1 MKYRLQDLIDIDHFQ
16 NLQDRLNKI
25 YSFPSSII
33 DNDGNILTAT
43 AWQDV
48 CTQFHRKNKEC
59 ERECIKSDQY
69 IKDHLHEA
77 NPAVSYRCPHGL
89 VDNATPII
97 IDGIHYG
104 NFFTGQFFLEKPDL
118 EYFRAQARKYGFHE
132 GAYIEAVERVPI
144 WTQEQL
150 GNYLFFIKG
159 LIEIITE
166 SGMKRLKEIENR
178 KQIEKSTQRHRSI
191 LKTAID
197 GFIMTDSQ
205 GKLIEVNE
213 AYCGL
218 SGYSANELLT
228 MHISNLEAMEA
239 PQQVAS
245 HIHKMRFK
253 GADRFESQHRKKD
266 GALFDVEISV
276 QFRPDEGGIFFSFI
290 RDITNRK
297 KAERD
302 QKKLEMQLASAMEIA
317 HLGHWEY
324 DVENDQFTF
333 NDQFYKIFHT
343 SVEQVGGYLMSSE
356 EYADRFVHPE
366 DKEMIGGEIRKCI
379 ETSDPN
385 FNRQLEHRI
394 LYADGKV
401 GYISVRIFIVKD
413 DQGKTIKTYGV
424 NQDVT
429 GRKQAFEEIK
439 KANEKMQLAADAAH
453 FGYWNFDI
461 KENRLEW
468 DNWMFRLYGISQ
480 ENFGGAYEAWQAGVH
495 PDDLGRSMKAVE
507 KALKGE
513 KEFDTEF
520 RIVRPDGS
528 VRYIKAHATTLRD
541 GNGAPTQMI
550 GVNYDVTEQKMAE
563 FALKESEERFRLSF
577 MTSPDAINLNRLE
590 DGLYI
595 DINEGFTQIMGY
607 TRDEIIGR
615 SSLSMNIWKNPEDRE
630 TLVEG
635 LKANGYVK
643 NLEAEFIGKDGKVR
657 YGLMS
662 ARIIVLNHET
672 VILSIT
678 RDISSIKETQIAL
691 ERSEAKYRQIIE
703 AIRDPVYISSEDYKI
718 QYSNTAMLN
727 MLGYDATGDYCYSAL
742 YGFDEK
748 CPWCQHKKILEKGF
762 IEKNITSPK
771 DNRSY
776 NVSSTVIINKD
787 GSKSTLSVLRD
798 TTDFLALQN
807 RLQQAQKME
816 SIGNLA
822 GGIAHDFNNIL
833 FPIMGLSEML
843 MEDFPPGSP
852 ERENAEEIFKA
863 GKRGGELVK
872 QILAFSRQT
881 EHKMVPTRLQYILKE
896 VLKLTRSS
904 IPSYIEIKQSIQPDC
919 GSDIGRSHSTPIRS
933 Q

>member
-439 KANEKMQLAADAAH
+439 KANEKNAIGGRCGPFWL
-453 FGYWNFDI
+453 
-461 KENRLEW
+461 LE
-468 DNWMFRLYGISQ
+468 F
-480 ENFGGAYEAWQAGVH
+480 
-495 PDDLGRSMKAVE
+495 
-507 KALKGE
+507 
-513 KEFDTEF
+513 
-520 RIVRPDGS
+520 
-528 VRYIKAHATTLRD
+528 
-541 GNGAPTQMI
+541 
-550 GVNYDVTEQKMAE
+550 
-563 FALKESEERFRLSF
+563 
-577 MTSPDAINLNRLE
+577 
-590 DGLYI
+590 
-595 DINEGFTQIMGY
+595 
-607 TRDEIIGR
+607 
-615 SSLSMNIWKNPEDRE
+615 
-630 TLVEG
+630 
-635 LKANGYVK
+635 
-643 NLEAEFIGKDGKVR
+643 
-657 YGLMS
+657 
-662 ARIIVLNHET
+662 
-672 VILSIT
+672 
-678 RDISSIKETQIAL
+678 
-691 ERSEAKYRQIIE
+691 
-703 AIRDPVYISSEDYKI
+703 
-718 QYSNTAMLN
+718 
-727 MLGYDATGDYCYSAL
+727 
-742 YGFDEK
+742 
-748 CPWCQHKKILEKGF
+748 
-762 IEKNITSPK
+762 
-771 DNRSY
+771 
-776 NVSSTVIINKD
+776 
-787 GSKSTLSVLRD
+787 
-798 TTDFLALQN
+798 
-807 RLQQAQKME
+807 
-816 SIGNLA
+816 
-822 GGIAHDFNNIL
+822 
-833 FPIMGLSEML
+833 
-843 MEDFPPGSP
+843 
-852 ERENAEEIFKA
+852 
-863 GKRGGELVK
+863 
-872 QILAFSRQT
+872 
-881 EHKMVPTRLQYILKE
+881 
-896 VLKLTRSS
+896 
-904 IPSYIEIKQSIQPDC
+904 
-919 GSDIGRSHSTPIRS
+919 
-933 Q
+933 